1 MITLLPQS
9 TMVNAVV
16 DCRCPMMGVSFFTY
30 RFCRLLQLE
39 HFQLKLSI
47 GNPDLEQQQSWSF
60 KEFVK
65 EDGFSSRKNMV
76 KSKYN
81 QMQNFSQW
89 RAT

>member
-1 MITLLPQS
+1 MITILPQS

-16 DCRCPMMGVSFFTY
+16 DCHCPMMGVSFFTY
-30 RFCRLLQLE
+30 RERIFIEFFFPNLQ
-39 HFQLKLSI
+39 
-47 GNPDLEQQQSWSF
+47 EQQQSWSF